1 MTLGCGSSG
10 ALSTLST
17 CSLGAL
23 ALSTFATLG
32 TSGRSLSALT
42 LGCGSSGG
50 LATLN
55 FATLDHD
62 FGGASNCLALAGA
75 TVLEEEVGGL
85 GTGCEGSHQNYVK
98 HE

>member
-1 MTLGCGSSG
+1 MTLSCRSSG
-10 ALSTLST
+10 ALS
-17 CSLGAL
+17 
-23 ALSTFATLG
+23 TLG